1 MDSLLILLL
10 FENNS
15 QKFLI
20 GDLFHKSQFFKLIIF
35 SNLSEKNVILFI
47 LSSFKNKNILNFL
60 SKKNLEMIHHN
71 VYTKISN

>member
-20 GDLFHKSQFFKLIIF
+20 GDLFHKFQFFKLIIF
-35 SNLSEKNVILFI
+35 SNLSEKNVILLI
-47 LSSFKNKNILNFL
+47 LSSFKNKNILNFIT
-60 SKKNLEMIHHN
+60 KKNLEIIHHN
-71 VYTKISN
+71 VYTKIAN